1 MLLGYALWFSA
12 VLFNPSGMQA
22 NCSDCV
28 CDYISDV
35 IVQHLRATRREF
47 SITDRWIGR
56 HGDFKQTWNQS
67 TSDLFVSVRTIVKRA
82 HQWFLCK
89 TDPSINDLSPIELW
103 KEIIHLHFYY
113 YCFLSH
119 EVERIMKCSRSY
131 PVYAVF
137 FTHILLGTLSYY
149 VSIQRDLVHT

>member
-1 MLLGYALWFSA
+1 MIFCSSLQSIWHAGQ
-12 VLFNPSGMQA
+12 LFWL
-22 NCSDCV
+22 CLRL
-28 CDYISDV
+28 
-35 IVQHLRATRREF
+35 HLRCDRSAPPCNQKGVLDNGQMDWQAWRF
-47 SITDRWIGR
+47 QTDLESV
-56 HGDFKQTWNQS
+56 NQW
-67 TSDLFVSVRTIVKRA
+67 LFVSVRTIVKRA